1 MIASPLAGD
10 DEPDA
15 FSATYSPPGG
25 YIVAANE
32 DGIPKKWDTLTHCP
46 IWERERDRKQ
56 VDLSRI
62 ASAAF
67 SPDAKSIVFG
77 DSQGAVLV
85 CNVDTG
91 RRDDE
96 SLEGRTDPV
105 CCFSFS
111 SDGHYFA
118 SGPLDGTIVI
128 WDMVRREART
138 GLLKRH
144 DERVTAVNFS
154 PSGNNIVSWSLDEII
169 LGWDAFT
176 GEVSCKIKCETRIY
190 WLHTHPIGSSFS
202 RVSGGG

>member
-1 MIASPLAGD
+1 MGVILSQPMKMV
-10 DEPDA
+10 
-15 FSATYSPPGG
+15 FQ
-25 YIVAANE
+25 
-32 DGIPKKWDTLTHCP
+32 KKWDTLTHCP

-154 PSGNNIVSWSLDEII
+154 PSGNNIVSGSLDEII

-176 GEVSCKIKCETRIY
+176 
-190 WLHTHPIGSSFS
+190 
-202 RVSGGG
+202 